1 MHMKFPDIPLP
12 HMIINLHKKQRSYR
26 LAKNLDDKS
35 IPEPIFWLPN
45 KPPEEWNVTEEEW
58 ERGIALCLQAR
69 VLGRWYGDI
78 LHPIPMTDEMNAY
91 IDKWKAELCINL

>member
-1 MHMKFPDIPLP
+1 MHTKFPDIPLP
-12 HMIINLHKKQRSYR
+12 HMIINVHKKQRSYR
-26 LAKNLDDKS
+26 LAKNLDDNT

-78 LHPIPMTDEMNAY
+78 LHPIPMTEEMNAY
-91 IDKWKAELCINL
+91 IDKWKAELCVNL

>member
-26 LAKNLDDKS
+26 LAKNLDDKTIS
-35 IPEPIFWLPN
+35 EPIFWLPN
-45 KPPEEWNVTEEEW
+45 KPPEEWNVTGEEL
-58 ERGIALCLQAR
+58 ERGIALCLQAS

-78 LHPIPMTDEMNAY
+78 LHPIPMTEEMNAY
-91 IDKWKAELCINL
+91 IDKWKAELCVNL